1 MLCCTRETFTG
12 RYTNLILKTTE
23 WMIYKVLSLYYVHR
37 FPTPYQLPYFVLD
50 NFESLLFSL
59 RLDLP
64 FCVGIYQ
71 SYQID
76 SVFPPSIRPLST
88 MLWSRAVVSR
98 VEYNWLT
105 NRFHVAVRLFSNRS
119 QMTSKCGKNK
129 EVAVMF
135 LPDFD
140 VTCDLLL
147 KRPTET
153 WNLFVL
159 YNEKKKKKIDIHTCL
174 VPLDCS
180 KICANLGLFGPRR
193 YISSLLLLF
202 FFILLVCSISFLE
215 KFFNT
220 FSCSKQNIND
230 GENILQNSE
239 SLVAMTHDGN
249 CCENFL

>member
-119 QMTSKCGKNK
+119 QMTSKCRKNK
-129 EVAVMF
+129 EVRLVCHCCFYHILTSSVIYYWTDPRKHGIYLFYTMIRKE
-135 LPDFD
+135 
-140 VTCDLLL
+140 
-147 KRPTET
+147 KRLIYIPASYRLTARR
-153 WNLFVL
+153 FVL
-159 YNEKKKKKIDIHTCL
+159 IWAFL
-174 VPLDCS
+174 VPDVIFRLC
-180 KICANLGLFGPRR
+180 
-193 YISSLLLLF
+193 F
-202 FFILLVCSISFLE
+202 FFFSLFYLYAVLVS
-215 KFFNT
+215 
-220 FSCSKQNIND
+220 
-230 GENILQNSE
+230 
-239 SLVAMTHDGN
+239 
-249 CCENFL
+249 

>member
-1 MLCCTRETFTG
+1 M
-12 RYTNLILKTTE
+12 
-23 WMIYKVLSLYYVHR
+23 
-37 FPTPYQLPYFVLD
+37 
-50 NFESLLFSL
+50 
-59 RLDLP
+59 
-64 FCVGIYQ
+64 
-71 SYQID
+71 
-76 SVFPPSIRPLST
+76 
-88 MLWSRAVVSR
+88 
-98 VEYNWLT
+98 
-105 NRFHVAVRLFSNRS
+105 RLFSNRS
-119 QMTSKCGKNK
+119 QMTSKCCKNK

-159 YNEKKKKKIDIHTCL
+159 YNDQKRKKIDIHTCL

-180 KICANLGLFGPRR
+180 KICASLGLFGPRR

-202 FFILLVCSISFLE
+202 FFILLVCSTSFLE

>member
-37 FPTPYQLPYFVLD
+37 FPTPYQLLYFVLD

-119 QMTSKCGKNK
+119 QMTSKCRKNK
-129 EVAVMF
+129 EVAHEPQASVSLLF
-135 LPDFD
+135 LPHFD
-140 VTCDLLL
+140 VLCDLLL
-147 KRPTET
+147 NRPTAT

-159 YNEKKKKKIDIHTCL
+159 YNDQKRKKTDTHTCL

-180 KICANLGLFGPRR
+180 RICASLGIFK
-193 YISSLLLLF
+193 SQALLF
-202 FFILLVCSISFLE
+202 VSASSFFLYLTCIQFLRKVFQRLFLLKAE
-215 KFFNT
+215 
-220 FSCSKQNIND
+220 
-230 GENILQNSE
+230 
-239 SLVAMTHDGN
+239 
-249 CCENFL
+249 

>member
-23 WMIYKVLSLYYVHR
+23 WMIYIVLSLYYVHH

-76 SVFPPSIRPLST
+76 SVFPPSIWPLST

-147 KRPTET
+147 KDPRKHGIYLFYTMIRKEKRLIYIPASYRLTARR
-153 WNLFVL
+153 FVL
-159 YNEKKKKKIDIHTCL
+159 VWAFL
-174 VPLDCS
+174 VPDVIFRLC
-180 KICANLGLFGPRR
+180 
-193 YISSLLLLF
+193 F
-202 FFILLVCSISFLE
+202 FFFSLFYLYAVLVS
-215 KFFNT
+215 
-220 FSCSKQNIND
+220 
-230 GENILQNSE
+230 
-239 SLVAMTHDGN
+239 
-249 CCENFL
+249 

>member
-1 MLCCTRETFTG
+1 MLCCTPWDFHRSVHEFNSQNHWMNDLQSTF
-12 RYTNLILKTTE
+12 L
-23 WMIYKVLSLYYVHR
+23 VLC

-105 NRFHVAVRLFSNRS
+105 NRFHAAVLLFSKRS
-119 QMTSKCGKNK
+119 QMTSKCGKTDK

-159 YNEKKKKKIDIHTCL
+159 YNDQKRKKIDKHTFL

-180 KICANLGLFGPRR
+180 KICASLGLFGPRR

-202 FFILLVCSISFLE
+202 FFILLVYSTSFLE

-230 GENILQNSE
+230 SENILQNSE

-249 CCENFL
+249 RCENFL